1 MSKTAWMKHTI
12 CTTLGAALALAAIA
26 SPADAIVRGK
36 PVHGLSLYGEPRY
49 GADFKNFDYVNPNA
63 PKGGTIRMSS
73 FGTFD
78 SFNPFSV
85 KGTPAALM
93 QAIGA
98 ASYMFFVE
106 SLFVRGADEPASS
119 YCLVCQTVEVA
130 PDGTWEEFTIRP
142 EAKFQDGT
150 PITADDVVFSFE
162 QLMAKGAPLYQLY
175 WGDVA
180 KAEKTGDKK
189 VKFHFKDGGNTEL
202 PTIMGE
208 LPILSKAFWSK
219 HDVANSTLDVPVF
232 SGPYKLDKFEAGRY
246 VVYKRDPNYWGRNL
260 AVNKGAFNFDEIR
273 VDYYRDDD
281 VAFEAFKA
289 YQFDYHTE
297 LTSMRGATAYDKSLI
312 DSGMMVKDDIRD
324 GLPDRAQIFAMNM
337 RKPMF
342 ADRRVREALAL
353 AFDFDWGNKNLA
365 YSLFAPMSSYWAG
378 SELAAAGLPQGEELA
393 ILEKYRGKIP
403 DEVFTKPYA
412 PPRTDASGNNRDNL
426 VKAKNLLTAAGWT
439 TKNGALVN
447 AKGEPFEFEFLLA
460 QQGLEKW
467 INPYFQNLAKLGIK
481 GRIRLVDTTQYINR
495 ITNFDFDMMV
505 GGPGESISPGN
516 EQREN
521 WGSSSADK
529 KGGRNISGIKDP
541 VVDAIVEDLIVAK
554 TRESLVAYTHAL
566 DRVLLWNWYGV
577 PMFSVPTDWV
587 AYWNKFDKP
596 AKVPMQGPDPAL
608 WWYDSAK
615 AAKVDAA
622 RGAKK

>member
-1 MSKTAWMKHTI
+1 MKRSLFAAWAMALVLAVGI
-12 CTTLGAALALAAIA
+12 AAPA
-26 SPADAIVRGK
+26 SAIVRGK
-36 PVHGLSLYGEPRY
+36 PVHGLALYGEPKY
-49 GADFKNFDYVNPNA
+49 GPDFKNFDYVNPNA
-63 PKGGTIRMSS
+63 PKGGTIRMSG

-78 SFNPFSV
+78 SFNPFAV
-85 KGTPAALM
+85 KGTSAALM
-93 QAIGA
+93 QSQGA
-98 ASYMFFVE
+98 ASYMYFVE
-106 SLFVRGADEPASS
+106 SLMVRGADEPASS
-119 YCLVCQTVEVA
+119 YCLVCQTVELA
-130 PDGTWEEFTIRP
+130 PDGTWEEFTLRP
-142 EAKFQDGT
+142 EAKFHDGT
-150 PITADDVVFSFE
+150 PITPEDVVFSFE
-162 QLMAKGAPLYQLY
+162 QLMAKGAPLFQLY
-175 WGDVA
+175 WGDVT
-180 KAEKTGDKK
+180 KAEKTGERK
-189 VKFHFKDGGNTEL
+189 VRFQFKDGGNTEL
-202 PTIMGE
+202 PTILGE
-208 LPILSKAFWSK
+208 LPILNKAFWSK

-232 SGPYKLDKFEAGRY
+232 SGPYKLDKFEPGRY
-246 VVYKRDPNYWGRNL
+246 VVFKRDPNYWGRNL
-260 AVNKGAFNFDEIR
+260 AVVKGAFNFDEIR

-289 YQFDYHTE
+289 YQFDYHVE
-297 LTSMRGATAYDKSLI
+297 NTSLRWATAYDKSLV
-312 DSGMMVKDDIRD
+312 DSGLMVKDEVRD

-337 RKPMF
+337 RRDKF
-342 ADRRVREALAL
+342 KDRRVREALAL

-365 YSLFAPMSSYWAG
+365 YGLFAPMSSYWVG
-378 SELAAAGLPQGEELA
+378 SELASSGLPQGEELA

-403 DEVFTKPYA
+403 DEVFTKPFS

-426 VKAKNLLTAAGWT
+426 VKARALLTAAGWT

-447 AKGEPFEFEFLLA
+447 TKGEPFEFEFLLA

-467 INPYFQNLAKLGIK
+467 VNPYFQNLAKLGIK

-521 WGSSSADK
+521 WGSASGDK
-529 KGGRNISGIKDP
+529 KGGRNIGGIKDP

-554 TRESLVAYTHAL
+554 TRESLIAHTHAL
-566 DRVLLWNWYGV
+566 DRVLLWNWYGI
-577 PMFSVPTDWV
+577 PEISTPTEWI

-596 AKVPMQGPDPAL
+596 AKTPMQGPDPAL
-608 WWYDSAK
+608 LSYDAAK